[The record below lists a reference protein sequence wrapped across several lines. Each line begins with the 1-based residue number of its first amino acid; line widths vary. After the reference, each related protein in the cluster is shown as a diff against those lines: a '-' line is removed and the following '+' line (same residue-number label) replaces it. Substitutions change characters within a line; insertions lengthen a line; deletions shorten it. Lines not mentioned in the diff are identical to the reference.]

1 MEDSL
6 TLLTVRAGLKTRLY
20 SVRSAARGFARAA
33 RRPGIA
39 AAATAI
45 VNCRNP
51 TIAYVVGLSGT
62 VSYSVGQRVR
72 EFGIRAAIGA
82 APADQARLVVGSALG
97 MAGAGIVIGL
107 FGALLLS
114 WLITAWTS
122 GLDLDSPLV
131 YAIVGLLQLTIA
143 VAAAAVP
150 GRRAARANPLAALR
164 TE

>member
-1 MEDSL
+1 M
-6 TLLTVRAGLKTRLY
+6 
-20 SVRSAARGFARAA
+20 
-33 RRPGIA
+33 
-39 AAATAI
+39 
-45 VNCRNP
+45 
-51 TIAYVVGLSGT
+51 
-62 VSYSVGQRVR
+62 
-72 EFGIRAAIGA
+72 
-82 APADQARLVVGSALG
+82 VGSALG
-97 MAGAGIVIGL
+97 MAGPGIVIGL

-114 WLITAWTS
+114 WLITGVAS